1 MSNDKE
7 LYSECQKRIIELRR
21 KSGYN
26 RKDFCDEFDIPY
38 RTVTECER
46 GNRNAPEYVIR
57 LLEYYIAMNN
67 LNDKMKKSEE
77 ASKFIETKRLLIRRF
92 REDDAKLCYEGW
104 GKDKELGRFIFG
116 YPMKKDDMTTFV
128 KAMSRNENAYVI
140 VEKESNSCVG
150 YISVDIPYR
159 QLNIGEIG
167 YVIGEKYQ
175 KKGYAYE
182 ALSRILEVY
191 FTKKKLYM
199 LEAKYNEDNIASAKL
214 LKKLGFVQDGKLRNR
229 RIDLMSG
236 ERKDMIVCSMTFEE
250 YKEITGDE

>member
-7 LYSECQKRIIELRR
+7 LYTECQKRIIEIRQ

-38 RTVTECER
+38 RTVTEWER

-67 LNDKMKKSEE
+67 LDERMKRSEGT
-77 ASKFIETKRLLIRRF
+77 SGYIETNRLLIRRF
-92 REDDAKLCYEGW
+92 REDDAKLCYKGW
-104 GKDKELGRFIFG
+104 GQDDRLGRYIFG
-116 YPMKKDDMTTFV
+116 YPMKKEDMNSFV
-128 KAMSRNENAYVI
+128 KSMSRNENAYVI
-140 VEKESNSCVG
+140 VEKESSSCVG
-150 YISVDIPYR
+150 YISVDIPYL

-182 ALSRILEVY
+182 AVSRILEEY
-191 FTKKKLYM
+191 FIKKNIYM
-199 LEAKYNEDNIASAKL
+199 LEARYSEDNIASAKL

-229 RIDLMSG
+229 RIDLLSG
-236 ERKDMIVCSMTFEE
+236 ERKDMIVCSMTYEE
-250 YKEITGDE
+250 YKEITGD

>member
-1 MSNDKE
+1 MGLFDFLKKEKDVILGVEFPMYDGRKTWKDNSNTDKYQRIDYYFRGYDE
-7 LYSECQKRIIELRR
+7 ALVNSYSMKFSQYGFNKI
-21 KSGYN
+21 S
-26 RKDFCDEFDIPY
+26 DIKY
-38 RTVTECER
+38 TR
-46 GNRNAPEYVIR
+46 G
-57 LLEYYIAMNN
+57 
-67 LNDKMKKSEE
+67 
-77 ASKFIETKRLLIRRF
+77 
-92 REDDAKLCYEGW
+92 
-104 GKDKELGRFIFG
+104 
-116 YPMKKDDMTTFV
+116 
-128 KAMSRNENAYVI
+128 NAYVI

-214 LKKLGFVQDGKLRNR
+214 LKKLGFVHDGKLRNR

-250 YKEITGDE
+250 YKEITGD

>member
-7 LYSECQKRIIELRR
+7 LYTECQKRIIEIRQ

-38 RTVTECER
+38 RTVTEWER

-67 LNDKMKKSEE
+67 LDERMKRSEGT
-77 ASKFIETKRLLIRRF
+77 SGYIETNRLLIRRF
-92 REDDAKLCYEGW
+92 REDDAKLCYKGW
-104 GKDKELGRFIFG
+104 GQDDRLGRYIFG
-116 YPMKKDDMTTFV
+116 YPMKKEDMNSFV
-128 KAMSRNENAYVI
+128 KSMSRNENAYVI
-140 VEKESNSCVG
+140 VEKESSSCVG
-150 YISVDIPYR
+150 YISVDIPYL

-182 ALSRILEVY
+182 AVSRILEEY
-191 FTKKKLYM
+191 FIKKNIYM
-199 LEAKYNEDNIASAKL
+199 LEARYSEDNIASAKL

-229 RIDLMSG
+229 RIDLLSG
-236 ERKDMIVCSMTFEE
+236 ERKDMIVCSMTYEE